1 MKIHENPSKSM
12 FNPCG
17 ASHAYQHCRRKFLG
31 MDLYGWNMDPSSF
44 ILRPLLLRG
53 LWFSLYCLLSSSS
66 AEGDTTVNAL
76 FIGNSYTARHDLAQ
90 SVGAFVEANES
101 GLDFQPYTV
110 IYAGSTLA
118 DHWRLGSANFVGIN
132 DLTIAEQKTPIASLE
147 KAAAAPRDAYA
158 RSALKR
164 HQKLLANLEES
175 RATWDLVILQSYRDD
190 LDGAKSRYHQFAP
203 KFVKAARDHGA
214 AKVILYE
221 TTPNTQNAEPLTTPP
236 DPAPI
241 LEKAKSIAALAD
253 QLDVSVAPM
262 SLVALRC
269 QEQRPDLTLRFIN
282 DAHLNQVLSYLT
294 ACTLYAA
301 IFEQSPEGIPVDS
314 ITDIRFFKKE
324 DGTIDKTKD
333 RNGDPITRKFS
344 DKDRL
349 QLQRIAWE
357 AWTEF
362 EGMRAK

>member
-1 MKIHENPSKSM
+1 MNRLIPH
-12 FNPCG
+12 
-17 ASHAYQHCRRKFLG
+17 
-31 MDLYGWNMDPSSF
+31 SSFF

-53 LWFSLYCLLSSSS
+53 LWFSLFCLFFSSA
-66 AEGDTTVNAL
+66 AEGDTPVNAL
-76 FIGNSYTARHDLAQ
+76 FIGNSYTARHNLAET
-90 SVGAFVEANES
+90 VGDFVEANES

-118 DHWRLGSANFVGIN
+118 DHWRLGTANFVGIN
-132 DLTIAEQKTPIASLE
+132 NLTTAEEKTTIASLE
-147 KAAAAPRDAYA
+147 KAAAAPKDAYA

-164 HQKLLANLEES
+164 HQKLLAKLEES

-221 TTPNTQNAEPLTTPP
+221 TTPNTQNAEPLTTLP
-236 DPAPI
+236 DPAPV
-241 LEKAKSIAALAD
+241 LEKAKSLATLAD
-253 QLDVSVAPM
+253 QLNVSVAPM

-282 DAHLNQVLSYLT
+282 DGHLNQVLSYLT

-301 IFEQSPEGIPVDS
+301 IFEQSPAGIPVDS
-314 ITDIRFFKKE
+314 ITDIRFFRKE
-324 DGTIDKTKD
+324 DGTLDKSKD
-333 RNGDPITRKFS
+333 LNGDPITRKFS

-357 AWTEF
+357 VWTEF

>member
-1 MKIHENPSKSM
+1 M

-132 DLTIAEQKTPIASLE
+132 DLTIAEQKTTIASLE